1 MLNEELKSVKDKEEL
16 EYRRIELALVQPM
29 EFLVLSDMIL
39 DVYTSVYQNKFEE
52 VKKRR
57 EGKVVK
63 PSEIEEIKEGLMYRL
78 EEYRNVSLFRT

>member
-78 EEYRNVSLFRT
+78 

>member
-52 VKKRR
+52 VEKRR

-78 EEYRNVSLFRT
+78 